1 MHLMNPIF
9 LKKLRTFLIVLFL
22 TQLIILTN
30 TVWGAE
36 PTLKKQ
42 TLDLAFNTSTI
53 LPLDYKG
60 FAFVNGELSEHPFD
74 NTTSPIRMID
84 GRVMV
89 PAKLLPDLLSDSR
102 QGVYWNL
109 FVDSKGTK
117 KITLTTSHEPR
128 VTIVMTVGQKTMTVN
143 GQSVALQVPVLRV
156 KQQVFLPLG
165 AIGKAIGHEVSLVD
179 GLIIISR
186 TPLDLNSSLTKSV
199 AAKAKK
205 QLSTCRQ
212 MMGND
217 YNPNYRPIAS
227 YQGSYYWLK
236 VDVDGEGTTIYD
248 LYQTKNGIASKVTLM
263 GAPNLERLYYDDI
276 QKHVLDDGIYYPT
289 KLGAESKLYRLDFA
303 TNKSIEIC
311 SLSEGNTEWS
321 LDIEGWFNG
330 VRRLGKETFVVLHG
344 GDSTMGSDIVYR
356 LERKKLTKVFYN
368 KGLRDMVMTGTKLYF
383 TSEEWR
389 ASNDYFLN
397 TMDLKKDESPTKIGL
412 KGYYYGVTL
421 GWSHD
426 PLRNFIN
433 RPRDMEGLVFKD
445 NFLYTFIVDEYTT
458 KKPEEA
464 TQSIVKIDIKDN
476 EQTILPLKANLFWVL
491 ADGILYRDS
500 INGALVKSD
509 LDGNNPKVLVNQ
521 ATDKVKFIG
530 NRVYYTL
537 SGKVGLYTLD
547 MVKGAAEKLSE
558 LPVDDFWINPL
569 GLYFLNNTY
578 EPGIYKLR
586 DKKLVKLVEGY
597 VQNCLNTPDGI
608 LYTKREAVDILWAK

>member
-1 MHLMNPIF
+1 MKRKPMLLVFSIM
-9 LKKLRTFLIVLFL
+9 LVLILSA
-22 TQLIILTN
+22 

-36 PTLKKQ
+36 PANIKR

-60 FAFVNGELSEHPFD
+60 FAFVNGELSEHPMD
-74 NTTSPIRMID
+74 KTAPPVRMID

-109 FVDSKGTK
+109 FVDPKDTK
-117 KITLTTSHEPR
+117 KITLTANYMPNIS
-128 VTIVMTVGQKTMTVN
+128 IVMIVGQKTMTVN
-143 GQSVALQVPVLRV
+143 GQSVALQVPVQRV

-205 QLSTCRQ
+205 QLSICRQ
-212 MMGND
+212 MMGKD

-236 VDVDGEGTTIYD
+236 VDVNGEGITIYD
-248 LYQTKNGIASKVTLM
+248 LYQTKNGKASKVTLM
-263 GAPNLERLYYDDI
+263 GAPNLERLYYDDL

-311 SLSEGNTEWS
+311 SLSEDNTEWS

-344 GDSTMGSDIVYR
+344 GDSTMGGDIVYR

-368 KGLRDMVMTGTKLYF
+368 KGLQDMILTGTKLYF

-389 ASNDYFLN
+389 ASNDYFLS
-397 TMDLKKDESPTKIGL
+397 TMDLKNDESPTKIGL

-421 GWSHD
+421 GWSHN

-433 RPRDMEGLVFKD
+433 RPSDMDGLVFKD

-464 TQSIVKIDIKDN
+464 TQSIVRISIKDN
-476 EQTILPLKANLFWVL
+476 EQTILPLKANRFWVL

-500 INGALVKSD
+500 INGGLVKSD
-509 LDGNNPKVLVNQ
+509 LDGNNPKVLVNH

-537 SGKVGLYTLD
+537 VGKVGLYTLEIG
-547 MVKGAAEKLSE
+547 KGAAEKLTE

-586 DKKLVKLVEGY
+586 GKKLIKLVEGY
-597 VQNCLNTPDGI
+597 VRNCLNTPDGI
-608 LYTKREAVDILWAK
+608 LYTKRGAVDVQWAK